1 MIRRCTYEESMDI
14 YRFGSTDCTLNVTYI
29 QKQIFSKETLMQ
41 FIDEGYVLIINR
53 QWYEAKGNGYKWDE
67 KNPGHMYVLTGY
79 VWIEGT
85 LWLVLLNPQ
94 QTDDGQKA
102 QLMTYEKLCSGRS
115 HSADEYLDTGF
126 WYGSVVVDPEF
137 DYETLPWLGPENYEV
152 VNDEQD

>member
-41 FIDEGYVLIINR
+41 FIDEGHVLIINR
-53 QWYEAKGNGYKWDE
+53 QWYDAKDNGYEWDE
-67 KNPGHMYVLTGY
+67 NNPGHMYVLTGY

-85 LWLVLLNPQ
+85 VWFVLFDP
-94 QTDDGQKA
+94 GPGAESGAAK
-102 QLMTYEKLCSGRS
+102 LMTYEKLCCGYDKSD
-115 HSADEYLDTGF
+115 DEVGDTGF
-126 WYGSVVVDPEF
+126 WWGSVVVVPEF